1 MSRHLFVIEGT
12 DGSGKST
19 QAALTAQALTQAG
32 VDFTRLTFP
41 RYQEES
47 SALLRMYL
55 RGDFG
60 RQPGDVN
67 PYAASTFFA
76 VDRYASFKTGWQRDW
91 EAGKLIFCDRYTTS
105 NAVHQSSKLPEG
117 ELEPFT
123 RWLFDYEYNLLGL
136 PAHYIYAAAT
146 LPQYRGAGRMA
157 SLLTQAAEE
166 GRARGQQYSILI
178 VQEPGLLRFYEKNG
192 YRSQVVWN
200 ALSLSREGLRAG
212 ETLRPA
218 EERDIPAL
226 GEIYEKAAQNAPHGA
241 RSRENWLD
249 NLGIYEKNAVVLE
262 KQGAVK
268 AYCFADPAGASEAAG
283 EDAARLAGLL
293 LPENAPVSTPRPGGA
308 VRLCGSIRPLTE
320 SARVRLGDEPVY
332 LDLMYN

>member
-1 MSRHLFVIEGT
+1 MTPQFARVGDEEALIALYRACFPEDPEDFWRWLLTRGPYRPGNTLVQRDGEVI
-12 DGSGKST
+12 
-19 QAALTAQALTQAG
+19 
-32 VDFTRLTFP
+32 
-41 RYQEES
+41 
-47 SALLRMYL
+47 
-55 RGDFG
+55 
-60 RQPGDVN
+60 
-67 PYAASTFFA
+67 AASL
-76 VDRYASFKTGWQRDW
+76 QMIP
-91 EAGKLIFCDRYTTS
+91 L
-105 NAVHQSSKLPEG
+105 
-117 ELEPFT
+117 ELEI
-123 RWLFDYEYNLLGL
+123 GGGAC

>member
-1 MSRHLFVIEGT
+1 MTPQF
-12 DGSGKST
+12 
-19 QAALTAQALTQAG
+19 AQAGDEGALIALYRACFPEDPEDFWRWLLT
-32 VDFTRLTFP
+32 
-41 RYQEES
+41 
-47 SALLRMYL
+47 
-55 RGDFG
+55 RGPY
-60 RQPGDVN
+60 RPGNTLVQREGEVI
-67 PYAASTFFA
+67 AASL
-76 VDRYASFKTGWQRDW
+76 QMIP
-91 EAGKLIFCDRYTTS
+91 L
-105 NAVHQSSKLPEG
+105 
-117 ELEPFT
+117 ELEI
-123 RWLFDYEYNLLGL
+123 GGGAC

-268 AYCFADPAGASEAAG
+268 AYCFADPTGASEAAG

-293 LPENAPVSTPRPGGA
+293 FPENAPVSTPRPGGA